1 MNASTNLRIAAV
13 SVNHNTSPYMELM
26 VRSLFARHRA
36 DLPLALTI
44 YDNASTDDSSALRA
58 YAAQRDV
65 PLLPSGFALDS
76 EHNSHGDT
84 LRRFVLEQADCSHYL
99 FLDADVCFVE
109 PNTLD
114 RMLVELDTAPDAF
127 GIGPLMSW
135 DGITPL
141 TPEYALTLTPHIYH
155 SRLHPCCALVRNT
168 PLFRSIVAEIGMSCA
183 NYLWADRAEYL
194 DTFQLLTKVL
204 RTHGLRHI
212 LSSSMVLHF
221 FATSYEWDDEATRQ
235 HKMQRRDSLLAAL
248 RNQDNA

>member
-1 MNASTNLRIAAV
+1 MPHQTPLHIVAV
-13 SVNHNTSPYMELM
+13 SVNHNTSAYMELM
-26 VRSLFARHRA
+26 LRSLFARHRA
-36 DLPLALTI
+36 DLPLTLI
-44 YDNASTDDSSALRA
+44 VYDNNSTDDTSTLRA
-58 YAAQRDV
+58 FAALRDV
-65 PLLPSGFALDS
+65 PFLPSGFALDT

-84 LRRFVLEQADCSHYL
+84 LRRFVLEQPDCSHYL

-114 RMLVELDTAPDAF
+114 RMLTELAAAPDVF

-135 DGITPL
+135 DGVTPIGL
-141 TPEYALTLTPHIYH
+141 EQALAYTPHIYH

-168 PLFRSIVAEIGMSCA
+168 PLFRSIVEEIGMSCA

-221 FATSYEWDDEATRQ
+221 FSTSYEWDDEATRQ
-235 HKMQRRDSLLAAL
+235 HKMQRRDDLLAAL
-248 RNQDNA
+248 RNQDHA